1 MKVSETT
8 IKWIAGFGGGVA
20 SFLFGGWDL
29 SLTALALMMA
39 FDYITGFLASAK
51 EGKLNSNV
59 GFWGIVRKL
68 GTFIVIS
75 AVYWMAF
82 SALPDPKQAFA
93 IRDGAALAFFLTE
106 ALSVIENCGR
116 LGVKI
121 PKPVRDMIDQ
131 FSKKEEDQNG

>member
-1 MKVSETT
+1 MSETT
-8 IKWIAGFGGGVA
+8 IKWIVGVGGGTA
-20 SFLFGGWDL
+20 SFLFGGWDTA
-29 SLTALALMMA
+29 LTALVLMMA

-51 EGKLNSNV
+51 EGKLSSSV
-59 GFWGIVRKL
+59 GFWGIARKL
-68 GTFIVIS
+68 GVFIVIS
-75 AVYWMAF
+75 AVYWMALN
-82 SALPDPKQAFA
+82 ALPDPKQAFA

>member
-1 MKVSETT
+1 MSETT

-39 FDYITGFLASAK
+39 FDYITGVLASAK

-75 AVYWMAF
+75 AVYWMALN
-82 SALPDPKQAFA
+82 ALPDPKQAFA

>member
-1 MKVSETT
+1 MSETT
-8 IKWIAGFGGGVA
+8 IKWIAGFGGGAA

-131 FSKKEEDQNG
+131 FSKKEEEDQND

>member
-1 MKVSETT
+1 MSETT
-8 IKWIAGFGGGVA
+8 IKWIVGVGGGTA
-20 SFLFGGWDL
+20 SFLFGGWDTA
-29 SLTALALMMA
+29 LTALALMMA

-51 EGKLNSNV
+51 EGKLSSSV
-59 GFWGIVRKL
+59 GFWGIARKL
-68 GTFIVIS
+68 GVFIVIS
-75 AVYWMAF
+75 AVYWMALN
-82 SALPDPKQAFA
+82 ALPDPKQAFA

>member
-1 MKVSETT
+1 MTETT
-8 IKWIAGFGGGVA
+8 FKWIVGFGGGVA

-39 FDYITGFLASAK
+39 FDYTTGFLASAK

-75 AVYWMAF
+75 AVYWMALR
-82 SALPDPKQAFA
+82 ALPDPKQAFA
-93 IRDGAALAFFLTE
+93 IRDGAALAFFVTE
-106 ALSVIENCGR
+106 GLSVIENCIR
-116 LGVKI
+116 LGVNI

-131 FSKKEEDQNG
+131 LSNKGENQNG

>member
-1 MKVSETT
+1 MSETT
-8 IKWIAGFGGGVA
+8 IKWIAGIGGGIA

-39 FDYITGFLASAK
+39 FDYTTGFLAAAK

-59 GFWGIVRKL
+59 GFWGIIRKI

-75 AVYWMAF
+75 AVYWMALR
-82 SALPDPKQAFA
+82 ALPDPKQAFA
-93 IRDGAALAFFLTE
+93 IRDGAALAFFITE

-131 FSKKEEDQNG
+131 LSKKEEEQNG

>member
-1 MKVSETT
+1 MSETT
-8 IKWIAGFGGGVA
+8 IKWIVGVGGGIA
-20 SFLFGGWDL
+20 SFLFGGWDTA
-29 SLTALALMMA
+29 LTALALMMA

-51 EGKLNSNV
+51 EGKLSSSV
-59 GFWGIVRKL
+59 GFWGIARKL
-68 GTFIVIS
+68 GVFIVIS
-75 AVYWMAF
+75 AVYWMALN
-82 SALPDPKQAFA
+82 ALPDPKQAFA
-93 IRDGAALAFFLTE
+93 IRDGASLAFFLTE

>member
-1 MKVSETT
+1 VSETT

>member
-1 MKVSETT
+1 MSETT